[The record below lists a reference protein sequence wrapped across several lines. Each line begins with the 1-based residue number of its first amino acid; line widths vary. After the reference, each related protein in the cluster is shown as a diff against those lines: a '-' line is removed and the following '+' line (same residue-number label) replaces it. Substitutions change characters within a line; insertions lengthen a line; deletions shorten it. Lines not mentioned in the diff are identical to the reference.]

1 MNSRRNLKAAESAIS
16 QLQNPQQLIKPRHKQ
31 SLLECVGMLVGPL
44 LKPKGIAI
52 GVSAVLLAVGGGR
65 HFNRQVST
73 QASIQAST
81 QQNSTQP
88 TTHSS
93 IRSAADSQ
101 ADINSDNTS
110 TESAKSVTLHTAEL
124 SMVESAI
131 TLTGTVV
138 PESLLKVTP
147 SVSGLKIVELRFQ
160 PGDRVAAGD
169 VLAVLDNRILRSQLA
184 QAEARMAQAQSD
196 LQQKTAVLNQ
206 AEVLEQ
212 AAATEVSRYATLY
225 AQGAISQE
233 QLGQRQV
240 NTLSAQQNVAAA
252 RAALDSAHAIIASQ
266 MADIS
271 RVQAQLDQAVVVA
284 PTAGTIAERLTT
296 LGNTATVDTPIYSL
310 IEDSQLMLA
319 VTPSQAQL
327 RQIEVGSTVAIS
339 TTDTNNPLQ
348 LRGEVDTIE
357 PTIDAN
363 SRQALVKI
371 SLPEEAVSETGNRLH
386 SGMFLR
392 AQLVT
397 GRRRSVVVPA
407 TAVIAQPDG
416 TAVVYTVSDRADSPT
431 TVSANWVTV
440 ASRPAGDNTVE
451 VVAGLEPGSRVV
463 VGGASYLQPG
473 DTVTTVPQAASA
485 TDL

>member
-1 MNSRRNLKAAESAIS
+1 
-16 QLQNPQQLIKPRHKQ
+16 
-31 SLLECVGMLVGPL
+31 
-44 LKPKGIAI
+44 
-52 GVSAVLLAVGGGR
+52 
-65 HFNRQVST
+65 
-73 QASIQAST
+73 
-81 QQNSTQP
+81 
-88 TTHSS
+88 
-93 IRSAADSQ
+93 
-101 ADINSDNTS
+101 
-110 TESAKSVTLHTAEL
+110 
-124 SMVESAI
+124 
-131 TLTGTVV
+131 
-138 PESLLKVTP
+138 
-147 SVSGLKIVELRFQ
+147 
-160 PGDRVAAGD
+160 D

-463 VGGASYLQPG
+463 VGGASYIQPG